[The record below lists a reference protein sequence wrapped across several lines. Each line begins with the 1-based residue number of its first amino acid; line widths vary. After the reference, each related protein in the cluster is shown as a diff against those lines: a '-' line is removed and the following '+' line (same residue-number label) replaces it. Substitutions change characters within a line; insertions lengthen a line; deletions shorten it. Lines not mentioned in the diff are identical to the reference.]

1 MTFLSAQVKMIKKM
15 KMTKMLLINFK
26 RKRNGEKKEMISM
39 TSLDLTLHETR
50 TDLAAVEALLIPKKE
65 KEEMMMLRKILKT
78 SMTEIMLDREEGT
91 EIGKMTV
98 NKVPKT
104 IKGISATIMAIISKE
119 IEKTGEIVIEEIALA
134 KIDLSD
140 QELFF
145 LHSPNRCIL
154 EKILNISKNANS
166 TNKACTTPTM
176 ITVKSISTIRSRI
189 STKITETIP
198 GLLKNTIHKKCT
210 SKNSISKS

>member
-1 MTFLSAQVKMIKKM
+1 MTFLSAQVKMTKKM
-15 KMTKMLLINFK
+15 KMRKTLLINFK
-26 RKRNGEKKEMISM
+26 KKRNGEKKEMISP
-39 TSLDLTLHETR
+39 DLTLHETR
-50 TDLAAVEALLIPKKE
+50 TDLAVAEALSILKKE

-78 SMTEIMLDREEGT
+78 SMTEIILDREEGT
-91 EIGKMTV
+91 EIGKTTV

-104 IKGISATIMAIISKE
+104 IQEISATIMVKISKK
-119 IEKTGEIVIEEIALA
+119 IEKTEEIVIEEIELA

-140 QELFF
+140 LELFF

-166 TNKACTTPTM
+166 TNKASTTPTM
-176 ITVKSISTIRSRI
+176 ITVKSISTTRSRI

-198 GLLKNTIHKKCT
+198 GSLKNTILKKCT

>member
-1 MTFLSAQVKMIKKM
+1 MTFLSAQVKMIRKM
-15 KMTKMLLINFK
+15 KMTKTLLINFK
-26 RKRNGEKKEMISM
+26 RKRNGEKKEMIST

-50 TDLAAVEALLIPKKE
+50 TDLAAVEALLIPKRE

-78 SMTEIMLDREEGT
+78 SMTEIMPDREEGT
-91 EIGKMTV
+91 EIGKTTV

-104 IKGISATIMAIISKE
+104 SKEISATIMAIISKE

-134 KIDLSD
+134 RIDLSD
-140 QELFF
+140 QESFF
-145 LHSPNRCIL
+145 LHSPNQCIL

-176 ITVKSISTIRSRI
+176 ITVKSISTTRSRI

-198 GLLKNTIHKKCT
+198 GSLKNTIHKKCT